1 MGHRLSLDPR
11 GCKANRGEAFPVI
24 FGVIPVPGSSS
35 GLGHRPLTAKI
46 TGSNPVPGTIFFFS
60 CSTPLPNHE
69 NAPQGLCGYRQAK
82 LLLFFS
88 RGTQRKYI
96 RQNSFSA
103 DKTSLWAKTVDCKTL
118 CGFPSPTALALQR
131 CSSGSQTEF
140 LTCGWCGEEEFQPCL
155 LNLPGS
161 KSSGSLRTLLC

>member
-1 MGHRLSLDPR
+1 V
-11 GCKANRGEAFPVI
+11 FPVV

-103 DKTSLWAKTVDCKTL
+103 DKTSLWAKTVDRKTL

-131 CSSGSQTEF
+131 CSSG
-140 LTCGWCGEEEFQPCL
+140 QPDRV
-155 LNLPGS
+155 S
-161 KSSGSLRTLLC
+161 HLRLVRRRGISTLLAKSPGLKVLWVASYPALLTQTMI